1 MRNFLINFLDR
12 FEYPSQAKEALV
24 SCFDAMASDEKA
36 AKVMKEHLDLY
47 ASDGAYDHQK
57 MLSDTTEEAI
67 RIGMPWQ
74 TAHLVMGILLSEFL
88 KEKYLKKGIDEQ
100 FWIDIV
106 NDFKCK
112 LFECHNVYHIWGSFV
127 GHWWKEIFSMN
138 IFGIGRLQYQMKA
151 FGKEYDDGAIHLT
164 PDMKAL
170 SIHIPSSGPLT
181 KELRED
187 SYKRAKE
194 FFAFYFGD
202 QVSLFMC
209 SSWLLYPGHEEMIP
223 MSNIVDFMHDF
234 KVFEVMEPEKS
245 NDLWR
250 IFDDA
255 YVLPYNLLP
264 RNNSLRRAYAERLC
278 SGKKVGRGVGFFTI

>member
-12 FEYPSQAKEALV
+12 LEYPSHAKEALV
-24 SCFDAMASDEKA
+24 SCYDAMASDESA
-36 AKVMKEHLDLY
+36 SEVMNKHLDIY
-47 ASDGAYDHQK
+47 ASDGAYDHNE
-57 MLSDTTEEAI
+57 MLSDTTKEAM
-67 RIGMPWQ
+67 RIGIPWQ

-138 IFGIGRLQYQMKA
+138 IFGIGRLQYQMKP

-181 KELRED
+181 KELRID

-194 FFAFYFGD
+194 FFASYFGTED
-202 QVSLFMC
+202 YSLWKDG
-209 SSWLLYPGHEEMIP
+209 SIIYVNAEA
-223 MSNIVDFMHDF
+223 D
-234 KVFEVMEPEKS
+234 KVA
-245 NDLWR
+245 LT
-250 IFDDA
+250 
-255 YVLPYNLLP
+255 NLLIYGNTDP
-264 RNNSLRRAYAERLC
+264 VLEDDGSGSGVDVEIRDGEFCDGGYRDSLIANIRI
-278 SGKKVGRGVGFFTI
+278 K